1 MNAGR
6 DSTTSARD
14 ADDRQAAGSAG
25 AEGGSGVDRTAERSG
40 VRSTLRAV
48 EPIWFVLLALV
59 VVMIWLSP
67 LFAQPPVIL
76 GLIQRAAPL
85 VILAAGQYFVIVSGE
100 FDLSVGSLVT
110 VVVILASGLM
120 SGDPSTLWW
129 VLGVVLALGLVV
141 GGINAVVTT
150 RLGVPSILTT
160 LGTLLILRG
169 AAYQLSGGSPQGN
182 LASNFRLLGRGR
194 IEGLPLIGSLPYAV
208 IVLVVVGAVAIYLM
222 NGTDYGKRL
231 LAVGGN
237 ERAAALSGVD
247 VPTERSIAFVLS
259 ALSAVVAGVL
269 LGGFAG
275 ESAQAGLGLE
285 LQAISAVVLG
295 GVVIGGGRGR
305 VTSAMAGALT
315 LEVLFTVLNLLGL
328 PSPIR
333 AAAQGFIIIA
343 ALAYAAY
350 RFGGRR

>member
-1 MNAGR
+1 MSGQQEPA
-6 DSTTSARD
+6 TTQPREPATSGGATTP
-14 ADDRQAAGSAG
+14 AAGEATPST
-25 AEGGSGVDRTAERSG
+25 SQR
-40 VRSTLRAV
+40 VRRLLGAV

-59 VVMIWLSP
+59 AVMIWLSP
-67 LFAQPPVIL
+67 LFAQPPVL
-76 GLIQRAAPL
+76 LNLVQRAAPL
-85 VILAAGQYFVIVSGE
+85 AILAAGQYFVIVSGE
-100 FDLSVGSLVT
+100 FDLSVGSLIT
-110 VVVILASGLM
+110 VLVITASGLM
-120 SGDPSTLWW
+120 SGDPGTLWW
-129 VLGVVLALGLVV
+129 VLALMIALGLLV
-141 GGINAVVTT
+141 GLTNAVVTT

-182 LASNFRLLGRGR
+182 LAPNFRVLGRGQIR
-194 IEGLPLIGSLPYAV
+194 DVPLIGQLPYAV
-208 IVLVVVGAVAIYLM
+208 IILILVAVFVTYLM
-222 NGTDYGKRL
+222 NRTDFGKRL

-237 ERAAALSGVD
+237 ERAARLSGVA
-247 VPTERSIAFVLS
+247 VERERTIAFVLS
-259 ALSAVVAGVL
+259 ATSAVIAGVL

-305 VTSAMAGALT
+305 VTSAIAGALT

-328 PSPIR
+328 PSPLR
-333 AAAQGFIIIA
+333 AAAQGLIIIA
-343 ALAYAAY
+343 ALAYAGY